1 MDETYIGHETWWNA
15 IRMELKMHEN
25 IVKLLALVTLLLVA
39 GLILASQRDAAA
51 MVLVTRNLWDA
62 SSQYV
67 NGIVSG
73 QEYVGYLKL
82 QLTAAGRELWYYPL
96 ILIFFPIAAY
106 PACLRYF
113 RRKAKEHSTTEY
125 IRGARLVPVSELNRK
140 IRDSGEKIRLRLGE
154 ILIPRSL
161 DTFHFGVVG
170 ATGSGKTYSYFAP
183 LVAALME
190 QREKGIIHC
199 AKGEFTARFYNYEG
213 ALPETNLIYNP
224 LDSRSLRWTI
234 FNDISDVTDIE
245 RVAHRLIPVDRN
257 IRDPNWENG
266 ARHILIGLLH
276 YAHASGRTS
285 NQELWNISIAPI
297 TDKLSWLKST
307 TYGAQGSHHL
317 TDPAS
322 KMAQS
327 YNSVFMLYINAL
339 QYLPD
344 GDFSISEWLESGD
357 SRPGFIFLMNNP
369 RFEDT
374 LRPSLS
380 LFMDMFASKLVSM
393 NDDPNR
399 KLFLVL
405 DEFGALNNLPAV
417 VQILRLGRSKG
428 AAVSIGVQEFGQID
442 KIYGRE
448 ERQSILGNLNN
459 LIVLRTRDTVTT
471 RQLSE
476 HFGETQYWQP
486 EKTTS
491 AGVEDFKDGVSFAK
505 RTVTEPLVLPSQIQ
519 NLPPR
524 HAYVFLTGHQ
534 AVARA
539 DIGCKRLYLTETER
553 DGAQLVSSFELRS
566 GLTLE
571 ETATSQPSIPAEPV
585 RPATDENPPSGGG
598 GVQLHQPEH
607 EMREE

>member
-1 MDETYIGHETWWNA
+1 
-15 IRMELKMHEN
+15 
-25 IVKLLALVTLLLVA
+25 
-39 GLILASQRDAAA
+39 
-51 MVLVTRNLWDA
+51 
-62 SSQYV
+62 
-67 NGIVSG
+67 
-73 QEYVGYLKL
+73 
-82 QLTAAGRELWYYPL
+82 
-96 ILIFFPIAAY
+96 
-106 PACLRYF
+106 
-113 RRKAKEHSTTEY
+113 
-125 IRGARLVPVSELNRK
+125 
-140 IRDSGEKIRLRLGE
+140 
-154 ILIPRSL
+154 
-161 DTFHFGVVG
+161 
-170 ATGSGKTYSYFAP
+170 
-183 LVAALME
+183 
-190 QREKGIIHC
+190 
-199 AKGEFTARFYNYEG
+199 
-213 ALPETNLIYNP
+213 
-224 LDSRSLRWTI
+224 
-234 FNDISDVTDIE
+234 
-245 RVAHRLIPVDRN
+245 
-257 IRDPNWENG
+257 
-266 ARHILIGLLH
+266 
-276 YAHASGRTS
+276 
-285 NQELWNISIAPI
+285 
-297 TDKLSWLKST
+297 
-307 TYGAQGSHHL
+307 
-317 TDPAS
+317 
-322 KMAQS
+322 
-327 YNSVFMLYINAL
+327 
-339 QYLPD
+339 
-344 GDFSISEWLESGD
+344 
-357 SRPGFIFLMNNP
+357 MNNP

-491 AGVEDFKDGVSFAK
+491 AGVEDSKDGVSFAK

-539 DIGCKRLYLTETER
+539 DIGCKRLYLTETES
-553 DGAQLVSSFELRS
+553 DGAQLASAFELRS

-585 RPATDENPPSGGG
+585 RPATDENPPSDGG

-607 EMREE
+607 EMQEE

>member
-1 MDETYIGHETWWNA
+1 
-15 IRMELKMHEN
+15 
-25 IVKLLALVTLLLVA
+25 
-39 GLILASQRDAAA
+39 
-51 MVLVTRNLWDA
+51 
-62 SSQYV
+62 
-67 NGIVSG
+67 
-73 QEYVGYLKL
+73 
-82 QLTAAGRELWYYPL
+82 
-96 ILIFFPIAAY
+96 
-106 PACLRYF
+106 
-113 RRKAKEHSTTEY
+113 
-125 IRGARLVPVSELNRK
+125 
-140 IRDSGEKIRLRLGE
+140 
-154 ILIPRSL
+154 
-161 DTFHFGVVG
+161 
-170 ATGSGKTYSYFAP
+170 
-183 LVAALME
+183 
-190 QREKGIIHC
+190 
-199 AKGEFTARFYNYEG
+199 
-213 ALPETNLIYNP
+213 
-224 LDSRSLRWTI
+224 
-234 FNDISDVTDIE
+234 
-245 RVAHRLIPVDRN
+245 VDRN

-285 NQELWNISIAPI
+285 NQDLWNISIAPI
-297 TDKLSWLKST
+297 SDKLSWLKST

-344 GDFSISEWLESGD
+344 GDFSISEWLEAGD

-374 LRPSLS
+374 LRLSLS
-380 LFMDMFASKLVSM
+380 LFMHMFASKLVSM
-393 NDDPNR
+393 NDDPSR

-405 DEFGALNNLPAV
+405 DEFWALNSLPAV

-428 AAVSIGVQEFGQID
+428 TAVSIGVQEFGQID

-448 ERQSILGNLNN
+448 DRQSILGNLNN
-459 LIVLRTRDTVTT
+459 LIVLRTRDTITT

-491 AGVEDFKDGVSFAK
+491 AGVEDFKAGVSFA
-505 RTVTEPLVLPSQIQ
+505 RPTVTEPLVLPSQIQ
-519 NLPPR
+519 NLPPMQ
-524 HAYVFLTGHQ
+524 AYVFHTGHQ
-534 AVARA
+534 AVTRA
-539 DIGCKRLYLTETER
+539 DIGCKRLYPTETAR
-553 DGAQLVSSFELRS
+553 DGAQLASALELRS

-571 ETATSQPSIPAEPV
+571 QPATNQPSVPVEPV
-585 RPATDENPPSGGG
+585 RPATDENPPSDGG